1 MTSQRA
7 LGVSNHR
14 DMIYAY
20 LGMVDVRD
28 DCLAVN
34 YDKSVA
40 QVFDLPGFRTGRGN
54 GGLNQKDAMQE
65 FPQSP

>member
-1 MTSQRA
+1 
-7 LGVSNHR
+7 
-14 DMIYAY
+14 MIYAY